1 MPHVCAQLCVHIF
14 VCEITKQLFLL
25 KKKKNAKAMT
35 YAHKQTYTHIL
46 PTRYTQ
52 FKAQFAPGSGL
63 ETARTY

>member
-1 MPHVCAQLCVHIF
+1 
-14 VCEITKQLFLL
+14 
-25 KKKKNAKAMT
+25 MT
-35 YAHKQTYTHIL
+35 YAHKQTYTHSL